1 MSEMTLTVKTRE
13 TGKKAVKAVR
23 NKGLVPGVFYKKN
36 TEPVAIY
43 SDPLTLRPFV
53 YTNAARTI
61 EMTIEGTEKKFKTF
75 LKEVTFHPVTDK
87 ILHFDLMGVESDQ
100 KITVTVPIKL
110 EGVSNGVKNGGVM
123 QHVLRK
129 AKITCT
135 AEDLPEF
142 ISVDVSKLEIA
153 ESINLDTIRS
163 DKFDFALKSNAVICT
178 IARPRVK
185 IAETPQ
191 GKK

>member
-1 MSEMTLTVKTRE
+1 MSEVALTVKTRD
-13 TGKKAVKAVR
+13 TGKKATKAVR
-23 NKGLVPGVFYKKN
+23 NGGLVPGIFYKKN
-36 TEPVAIY
+36 TEPVAIF
-43 SDPLTLRPFV
+43 SDPLTLRPIV
-53 YTNAARTI
+53 YTNQARTI
-61 EMTIEGTEKKFKTF
+61 ELTIEGTDKKYKTF

-110 EGVSNGVKNGGVM
+110 IGVSNGVRNGGVM

-135 AEDLPEF
+135 ADNLPEF
-142 ISVDVSKLEIA
+142 ISIDVTKLEIT
-153 ESINLDTIRS
+153 ETINLNSIRT
-163 DKFDFALKSNAVICT
+163 DKYEFALKGNAVICS

-185 IAETPQ
+185 TAEVTQ